1 MGKFVVEVGVEVE
14 VVVEVGVGV
23 VVEVVFEVGVVSNN
37 IKQEGTKMARM
48 IEISDETYDKL
59 KDQLV
64 GDEKIDIS
72 GINDMLGKKFLFRTV
87 TVYLVGKVKKVMGKI
102 LELETASWVADT
114 GRFMNAIKEGKLNEV
129 EPVGQAFINLDSVTD
144 FFPWRF
150 ALPTEQK

>member
-1 MGKFVVEVGVEVE
+1 MVE
-14 VVVEVGVGV
+14 
-23 VVEVVFEVGVVSNN
+23 VVSNN

-150 ALPTEQK
+150 ALPTKQK